1 MHGFHERIETM
12 TVAIIGKLVD
22 ETGDGM
28 ITVGSAY
35 DAALVADIKAMFY
48 PEERRWIPE
57 RKVWDIA
64 EYRRAELLALLKLHG
79 CLVQESSEVVA
90 LESRTTYP
98 SEQARIS
105 AEQSRAKAKAAKEA
119 SRARALREQSGQPR
133 LGRAGLF
140 LSSAKGR

>member
-1 MHGFHERIETM
+1 M
-12 TVAIIGKLVD
+12 TVATIGKLVD

-28 ITVGSAY
+28 IAVVSAY

-57 RKVWDIA
+57 RKVWAIA

-79 CLVQESSEVVA
+79 YLVQESVEVVA
-90 LESRTTYP
+90 LESRSTYS

-119 SRARALREQSGQPR
+119 SRARALREQSGQLR

-140 LSSAKGR
+140 LSSAKGRSARTRRATW

>member
-12 TVAIIGKLVD
+12 TVATIGKLLD

-57 RKVWDIA
+57 RKVWAIA

-79 CLVQESSEVVA
+79 CLVQESAEVVA

>member
-12 TVAIIGKLVD
+12 TVAAIGKLVD

-28 ITVGSAY
+28 ITVGAAY
-35 DAALVADIKAMFY
+35 DAALVAAIKAMFY
-48 PEERRWIPE
+48 PEERRWIPD
-57 RKVWDIA
+57 RKIWAIA
-64 EYRRAELLALLKLHG
+64 EYRRTELLALLRLQG
-79 CLVQESSEVVA
+79 YLVQESAEVVV
-90 LESRTTYP
+90 LESRSTYS

-133 LGRAGLF
+133 LGQAELF
-140 LSSAKGR
+140 LSSAKR